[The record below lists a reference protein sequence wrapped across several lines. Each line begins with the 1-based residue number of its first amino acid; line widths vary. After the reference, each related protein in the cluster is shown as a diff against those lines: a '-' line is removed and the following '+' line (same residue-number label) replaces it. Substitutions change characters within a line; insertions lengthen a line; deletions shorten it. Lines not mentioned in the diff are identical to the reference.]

1 VEGTVEGKAAWNQ
14 RAATGSSGKA
24 PPAMISMGPGA
35 AARITLSD
43 HITHRHR
50 LVMRRSPWTPS
61 WAASGTGTDISASDD
76 QPDTRSLRTALF
88 AAWLADQQAAM
99 RSGAEIHCAVTA
111 EQNIR
116 IWSIAATRL
125 RPAEGVHIRR

>member
-1 VEGTVEGKAAWNQ
+1 VEGNGAWNQ
-14 RAATGSSGKA
+14 RAATGSSGKT
-24 PPAMISMGPGA
+24 PPEMISMGPGA

-43 HITHRHR
+43 HITHRQR
-50 LVMRRSPWTPS
+50 LVMRRSPGTPI

-99 RSGAEIHCAVTA
+99 RSDAEIHCAVTA
-111 EQNIR
+111 EYNIR